1 MTTDPPTA
9 LATPAPIPE
18 IQLLPVPEPEPA
30 EADTAAEQAAGEG
43 GGGVKVTRLVRSHAI
58 RDSASPPP
66 PPAIMS
72 EGGSV
77 QSERSTGAASS
88 LGLDPVFT
96 IPSLHCQGARWAM
109 RGRPGPG
116 VTRSAAPTAAAATR
130 TRRTARCTR

>member
-9 LATPAPIPE
+9 APAPIPE
-18 IQLLPVPEPEPA
+18 IQLLPVPEPEA

-77 QSERSTGAASS
+77 QSERSTGAASR
-88 LGLDPVFT
+88 LEPQFR
-96 IPSLHCQGARWAM
+96 PS
-109 RGRPGPG
+109 
-116 VTRSAAPTAAAATR
+116 ATSSVHN
-130 TRRTARCTR
+130 TTS

>member
-18 IQLLPVPEPEPA
+18 IQLRPVPEPEPA

-88 LGLDPVFT
+88 LGLDPVYT
-96 IPSLHCQGARWAM
+96 IPSLIARE
-109 RGRPGPG
+109 RGGRCGG
-116 VTRSAAPTAAAATR
+116 DR
-130 TRRTARCTR
+130 ARG